1 MVFALSERGS
11 RQEKPDEVESD
22 IIKSFGWAI
31 MELEETLYQ
40 RFLHL
45 SARRSLMSRDSFRSR
60 LKEMEAKGWISPIHL
75 HGFKGYK
82 KLLAEKSIARAL
94 EPKVPLDEIRLA
106 LGSKKAI
113 PKTRLSEATK
123 ISRELLDDS
132 ETIGKAIQ
140 AALEAWMLRET
151 GRIRKGLVHEH
162 MKNMCH
168 ALSESEESLF
178 EYIRTQ
184 TPGILIEVGQILRL
198 RGPEFLLLCLKLS
211 EASVRKY
218 SY

>member
-1 MVFALSERGS
+1 MPDRG
-11 RQEKPDEVESD
+11 RQESLNAIESD

-45 SARRSLMSRDSFRSR
+45 SARRSLMSREDFRTHLR
-60 LKEMEAKGWISPIHL
+60 GMEAKGWISPIHL

-82 KLLAEKSIARAL
+82 KLIGEETAGKSL
-94 EPKVPLDEIRLA
+94 EPKFPIDEIHLA
-106 LGSKKAI
+106 LGSKKAL
-113 PKTRLSEATK
+113 PKTKLSAATR
-123 ISRELLDDS
+123 ISHELMDDS

-140 AALEAWMLRET
+140 VSLEALMLRET
-151 GRIRKGLVHEH
+151 GQIRKGLVHQH
-162 MKNMCH
+162 MKNMLH
-168 ALSESEESLF
+168 ALNDSEDTLF

-184 TPGILIEVGQILRL
+184 IPGILIEVGQILKY
-198 RGPEFLLLCLKLS
+198 RGPEFLLLCLRLS
-211 EASVRKY
+211 EASIRKY